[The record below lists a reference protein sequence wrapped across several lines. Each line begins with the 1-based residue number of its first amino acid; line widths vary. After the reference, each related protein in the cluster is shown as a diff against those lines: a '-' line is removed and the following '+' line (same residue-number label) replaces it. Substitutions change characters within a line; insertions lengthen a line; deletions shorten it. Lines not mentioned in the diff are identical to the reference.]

1 MTILV
6 DTHALLWAID
16 TPDKLS
22 RRARNVLADPRN
34 RVWFSTVSLWEIA
47 IKIGAGRLA
56 LDADWREIIES
67 GRRALKAR
75 WLLLEPWHCH
85 EVAGLPWHHRDPFD
99 RMLVAQAVSEDMT
112 LVTRDETIREYDV
125 DVLW

>member
-1 MTILV
+1 MIILA

-16 TPDKLS
+16 SPERLS
-22 RRARNVLADPRN
+22 STAREVLADPRN

-47 IKIGAGRLA
+47 VKVSAGRLT

-75 WLLLEPWHCH
+75 WLLVEPWHCH
-85 EVAGLPWHHRDPFD
+85 EVADLPWHHRDPFD
-99 RMLVAQAVSEDMT
+99 RMLIAQAISEDMT
-112 LVTRDETIREYDV
+112 LLTRDGVIREYEV